1 MQTPEHDGSVNPLL
15 IYDASGMLC
24 HAGLINT
31 KGYNKS
37 LENGLPW
44 VLDGL
49 TGRLVP
55 LADQSSI
62 FAQALIDAG
71 RAANSRCLA
80 RIERQGTIVIAH
92 LDLVLSLRIG
102 ASELPK
108 ASVQV
113 NTDLKQVT
121 ITPDGKQYSAVE
133 RTELAAFLFKLQDLI
148 HQRQIDLPEG
158 SYTTHLFKSGPSKIR
173 KKTGEEAVELIL
185 AKDPTEIASEASDLI
200 YHMMVLFAD
209 AGVSIER
216 VLEEL
221 KKR

>member
-1 MQTPEHDGSVNPLL
+1 MQTPEHDGPVNPLL
-15 IYDASGMLC
+15 IYDATGALC
-24 HAGLINT
+24 LSGLINT

-62 FAQALIDAG
+62 FAQALVDAG
-71 RAANSRCLA
+71 RAANARCLA
-80 RIERQGTIVIAH
+80 AIERHGNAVVAR
-92 LDLVLSLRIG
+92 LDLALQLRISG
-102 ASELPK
+102 VEGPVEPTVAK
-108 ASVQV
+108 
-113 NTDLKQVT
+113 TMT
-121 ITPDGKQYSAVE
+121 SATAPLDKEYTATE
-133 RTELAAFLFKLQDLI
+133 RTELAGFLFHLQDLI
-148 HQRQIDLPEG
+148 RQRKFDLPEG
-158 SYTTHLFKSGPSKIR
+158 SYTTHLFKSGSSKIR

-185 AKDPTEIASEASDLI
+185 AKDAAEIAAEASDLI

-209 AGVSIER
+209 SNVSIEQ